1 MKLLVTLLSLVVLT
15 AFVADPATISK
26 KERKTAA
33 KFLKDSEKN
42 ALKTVGKLSEAQ
54 LKFKPA
60 PDKWSVEECMM
71 HIAASEKMLW
81 GMTEGVINAPA
92 NPEKRAEIKWS
103 DADVMKN
110 ITDRTTKVKTFPP
123 LQPENTGFKTLAE
136 ATASFTE
143 NREKLIAYA
152 KTTTADL
159 RSHVNTLPVGSFDTY
174 QMLLFIG
181 AHSNRHVKQMEEV
194 MADPGFPKN

>member
-1 MKLLVTLLSLVVLT
+1 MKLLFMLVSLVALT
-15 AFVADPATISK
+15 SFVADPATISK
-26 KERKTAA
+26 KERKTAT
-33 KFLKDSEKN
+33 KFLKGSEKH
-42 ALKTVGKLSEAQ
+42 ALKTVSKLSEAQ
-54 LKFKPA
+54 LKFKPSA
-60 PDKWSVEECMM
+60 DQWSVEECMM

-92 NPEKRAEIKWS
+92 NPEKRTEIKWS
-103 DADVMKN
+103 DEDVMKN
-110 ITDRTTKVKTFPP
+110 VADRTTKVKTFAP

-159 RSHVNTLPVGSFDTY
+159 RSHVNTLPIGSFDTY

-181 AHSNRHVKQMEEV
+181 AHSNRHVKQMQEV
-194 MADPGFPKN
+194 MADPAFPKN